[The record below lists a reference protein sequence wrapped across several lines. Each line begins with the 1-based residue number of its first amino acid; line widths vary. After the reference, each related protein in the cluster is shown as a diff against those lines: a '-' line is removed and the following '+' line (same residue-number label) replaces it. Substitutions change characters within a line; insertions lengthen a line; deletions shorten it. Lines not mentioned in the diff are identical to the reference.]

1 MRSLKWKDRLNDI
14 LRRLNE
20 LRELSWENAVN
31 LIDILLVAYL
41 LYRVLKMIRSTRAW
55 RIVVGIGV
63 FLLAL
68 FLSRY
73 LQLRTLNWI
82 LDKATLLAPVALVIL
97 LLPEL
102 RQALE
107 SFARLGLWPERLA
120 GENRVA
126 AHTVEEIVA
135 SVAEMS
141 AQRVGAILVV
151 ERGTH
156 LNDIAENGVRLDA
169 KVSAPLIGS
178 IFYEGN
184 PLHDGAVL
192 IRGDSILAAACRLPL
207 SENRLLDPTVHMRH
221 RAGVGITEQSDSVAI
236 MVSEERGTIS
246 VAIDGHLRKLRDHL
260 ELREVLNAEIRG
272 VTQDGERIRRRRR
285 ERIGGRT

>member
-1 MRSLKWKDRLNDI
+1 MADRGRH
-14 LRRLNE
+14 RRV
-20 LRELSWENAVN
+20 R
-31 LIDILLVAYL
+31 
-41 LYRVLKMIRSTRAW
+41 TRP
-55 RIVVGIGV
+55 IPQPVSP
-63 FLLAL
+63 L

-107 SFARLGLWPERLA
+107 SFARFGLLPERLA
-120 GENRVA
+120 GESRVA

-151 ERGTH
+151 ERGTL
-156 LNDIAENGVRLDA
+156 LNDIAENGVCLDA

-192 IRGDSILAAACRLPL
+192 IRGDSIVAAACRLPL
-207 SENRLLDPTVHMRH
+207 SENRALDPTVHMRH
-221 RAGVGITEQSDSVAI
+221 RAGVGISEQSDSVAI

-246 VAIDGHLRKLRDHL
+246 VAIDGQLRKLRDHL
-260 ELREVLNAEIRG
+260 ELREVLNGEIRG

-285 ERIGGRT
+285 EKVGGRS